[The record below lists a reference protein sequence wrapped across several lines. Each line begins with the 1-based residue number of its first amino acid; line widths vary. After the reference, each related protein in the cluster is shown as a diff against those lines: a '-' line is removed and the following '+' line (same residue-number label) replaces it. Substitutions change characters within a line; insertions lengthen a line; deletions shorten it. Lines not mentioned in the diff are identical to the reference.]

1 MNRRKYVAIALV
13 ISSLTAIYYLSQ
25 IIGYNVTN
33 SLNFRFYYHTVWNPK
48 DSKKGDYVLFDLPK
62 NELYADSLQV
72 VKKISCFSGD
82 YLETKE
88 FQDTVNYYCNSALI
102 STAEIFTDTYG
113 SPIQHFEYDGFIPDG
128 YVFVTGDSTNSFDS
142 RYWGFLSYERIK
154 RSVHPIKFFS
164 NAAYAA
170 EYVEEINT
178 GFYKYN
184 TPTITSEEEEHEEDL
199 SSPTVTVLEKP
210 VIPWDQ
216 VSVMPP
222 KEFAKLYE
230 QVQDYA
236 MTYRTL
242 ENYDSYAKLRQ
253 VMISRS
259 VEFMNIGTL
268 WGQLNPSATDEDWF
282 PVSGFG
288 QSEYKAQAAAIRTQ
302 YIQENKDDFAL
313 LYFYR
318 LDCGFC
324 LRQKPIMDYFEDVS
338 GWDVKAVDTS
348 QFPEAVSRFNIK
360 SVPSIILV
368 ERVSERWMPIAS
380 GLMTYEEI
388 EERLYR
394 TLKYLKGETDE
405 KDFSNPVRPDN
416 YVFNT
421 DTSITGSMDR

>member
-164 NAAYAA
+164 
-170 EYVEEINT
+170 
-178 GFYKYN
+178 
-184 TPTITSEEEEHEEDL
+184 
-199 SSPTVTVLEKP
+199 
-210 VIPWDQ
+210 
-216 VSVMPP
+216 
-222 KEFAKLYE
+222 
-230 QVQDYA
+230 
-236 MTYRTL
+236 
-242 ENYDSYAKLRQ
+242 
-253 VMISRS
+253 
-259 VEFMNIGTL
+259 
-268 WGQLNPSATDEDWF
+268 
-282 PVSGFG
+282 
-288 QSEYKAQAAAIRTQ
+288 
-302 YIQENKDDFAL
+302 
-313 LYFYR
+313 
-318 LDCGFC
+318 
-324 LRQKPIMDYFEDVS
+324 
-338 GWDVKAVDTS
+338 
-348 QFPEAVSRFNIK
+348 
-360 SVPSIILV
+360 
-368 ERVSERWMPIAS
+368 
-380 GLMTYEEI
+380 
-388 EERLYR
+388 
-394 TLKYLKGETDE
+394 
-405 KDFSNPVRPDN
+405 
-416 YVFNT
+416 
-421 DTSITGSMDR
+421 